1 MAGYR
6 ENGGNAMKL
15 RIRKSCWQQDIRR
28 WEWSWAG
35 IKAAGITLATAWL
48 FYRSVTAVPILI
60 PLWIYYWNR
69 MVIELYQEK
78 ESAFMEQFKEAIQS
92 VSASLNTGYSVENAF
107 REAQKELMLQY
118 PQEARISREMQILVR
133 QLRLQIP
140 VEQALEELAD
150 RVEGEEIRSFA
161 AVFSMAKRSGAD
173 MMAIIEDT
181 VKQIGDKMDVQREI
195 ETILAARK
203 YEFKVMTL
211 IPYLIIAYLSVSF
224 PEFMDSLYGTVAGK
238 GVMTIC
244 LAVYL
249 GACALGSRI
258 IKIEV

>member
-1 MAGYR
+1 M
-6 ENGGNAMKL
+6 
-15 RIRKSCWQQDIRR
+15 
-28 WEWSWAG
+28 
-35 IKAAGITLATAWL
+35 
-48 FYRSVTAVPILI
+48 
-60 PLWIYYWNR
+60 
-69 MVIELYQEK
+69 
-78 ESAFMEQFKEAIQS
+78 
-92 VSASLNTGYSVENAF
+92 
-107 REAQKELMLQY
+107 
-118 PQEARISREMQILVR
+118 
-133 QLRLQIP
+133 P

-150 RVEGEEIRSFA
+150 RVEVEEIRSFA

-203 YEFKVMTL
+203 YEFTVMTL
-211 IPYLIIAYLSVSF
+211 VPYLIIAYLSVGF

-249 GACALGSRI
+249 GAYALGSRI
-258 IKIEV
+258 IRIEV